1 MDNIGKRM
9 YRNLGD
15 DTKAKISQSLR
26 GRCKSASHIQAISQG
41 MSNYWKTIPVKPDD
55 TQVTRQKKRG
65 NNPLSFHSPLIYSII
80 KGGNC
85 SLQSTFPTRIKE

>member
-1 MDNIGKRM
+1 MDNIGKRP

-41 MSNYWKTIPVKPDD
+41 MSNY
-55 TQVTRQKKRG
+55 
-65 NNPLSFHSPLIYSII
+65 
-80 KGGNC
+80 
-85 SLQSTFPTRIKE
+85 

>member
-26 GRCKSASHIQAISQG
+26 GRSKSASHFQAISQG

-55 TQVTRQKKRG
+55 NSSDKTE
-65 NNPLSFHSPLIYSII
+65 
-80 KGGNC
+80 
-85 SLQSTFPTRIKE
+85 KEGQ

>member
-9 YRNLGD
+9 SPNLGD

-26 GRCKSASHIQAISQG
+26 GRSKSASHIQAISQG

-55 TQVTRQKKRG
+55 
-65 NNPLSFHSPLIYSII
+65 NPSD
-80 KGGNC
+80 K
-85 SLQSTFPTRIKE
+85 TEKEGQ

>member
-26 GRCKSASHIQAISQG
+26 GRSKSTSHIQAISQG
-41 MSNYWKTIPVKPDD
+41 MSNYWKSIPVKPDD
-55 TQVTRQKKRG
+55 
-65 NNPLSFHSPLIYSII
+65 NPSN
-80 KGGNC
+80 K
-85 SLQSTFPTRIKE
+85 TEKEGQ

>member
-26 GRCKSASHIQAISQG
+26 G
-41 MSNYWKTIPVKPDD
+41 MTNYWKTIPVKPDD
-55 TQVTRQKKRG
+55 NPSDKTEKERQ
-65 NNPLSFHSPLIYSII
+65 
-80 KGGNC
+80 
-85 SLQSTFPTRIKE
+85 

>member
-41 MSNYWKTIPVKPDD
+41 MSNYWKTILMII
-55 TQVTRQKKRG
+55 QVIRQKKRG
-65 NNPLSFHSPLIYSII
+65 SNPLSFHNPLILLHYQRG
-80 KGGNC
+80 K
-85 SLQSTFPTRIKE
+85 L

>member
-26 GRCKSASHIQAISQG
+26 LEASQLRISKQ
-41 MSNYWKTIPVKPDD
+41 YHKA
-55 TQVTRQKKRG
+55 
-65 NNPLSFHSPLIYSII
+65 
-80 KGGNC
+80 
-85 SLQSTFPTRIKE
+85 

>member
-26 GRCKSASHIQAISQG
+26 GQKQISFAYP
-41 MSNYWKTIPVKPDD
+41 SNIT
-55 TQVTRQKKRG
+55 G
-65 NNPLSFHSPLIYSII
+65 H
-80 KGGNC
+80 
-85 SLQSTFPTRIKE
+85 E

>member
-1 MDNIGKRM
+1 MKSTYYSLHSYFILLFICIKSTNMDNIGKRM

-41 MSNYWKTIPVKPDD
+41 MSNYWKTIPVKTND
-55 TQVTRQKKRG
+55 
-65 NNPLSFHSPLIYSII
+65 NPSD
-80 KGGNC
+80 K
-85 SLQSTFPTRIKE
+85 TEKEGQ

>member
-26 GRCKSASHIQAISQG
+26 GRSNVSQLRISKQ
-41 MSNYWKTIPVKPDD
+41 YHKV
-55 TQVTRQKKRG
+55 
-65 NNPLSFHSPLIYSII
+65 
-80 KGGNC
+80 
-85 SLQSTFPTRIKE
+85 

>member
-15 DTKAKISQSLR
+15 DTKAKISQALR
-26 GRCKSASHIQAISQG
+26 GRNKSATHIQAISKG

-55 TQVTRQKKRG
+55 NSSDKTEKERQ
-65 NNPLSFHSPLIYSII
+65 
-80 KGGNC
+80 
-85 SLQSTFPTRIKE
+85 